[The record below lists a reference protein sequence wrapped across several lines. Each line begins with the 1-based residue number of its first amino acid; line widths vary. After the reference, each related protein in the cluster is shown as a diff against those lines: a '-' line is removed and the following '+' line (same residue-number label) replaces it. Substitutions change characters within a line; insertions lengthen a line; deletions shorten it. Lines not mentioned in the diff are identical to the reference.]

1 MLGSRHTLFAPGGRP
16 DSPRLLP
23 TEVMDE
29 FRKNRPAAS
38 IPRVVGGP
46 MKEWLDAIAGS
57 GPKPGSNFEY
67 SVPLSEMV
75 LLGVLAMRTG
85 KRIDWDGRTGR
96 VTNDASLNRLVEVS
110 ARSGWKV

>member
-1 MLGSRHTLFAPGGRP
+1 
-16 DSPRLLP
+16 
-23 TEVMDE
+23 
-29 FRKNRPAAS
+29 
-38 IPRVVGGP
+38 
-46 MKEWLDAIAGS
+46 MKEWLDAIAVS

-85 KRIDWDGRTGR
+85 KRIEWDGKTGR
-96 VTNDASLNRLVEVS
+96 VTNDASLNRLVEIS